1 MEENRPARIT
11 LDLLTKQS
19 EAITLSNLNF
29 LVQLESEIGASSM
42 DKKLHLD
49 HVMKWWTSF
58 CFHLELLKHI

>member
-49 HVMKWWTSF
+49 HVMK
-58 CFHLELLKHI
+58 